1 MKRLRPLV
9 PPLLAALAAC
19 VSPGAA
25 ESSDTASRH
34 VRLLE
39 SARFGA
45 FAATPTKVVEDSRCA
60 VGVQCIQAG
69 TVRIEARLRSDAG
82 ERDGVLSL
90 GVPLDLGGAWVSLT
104 RVCPYPV
111 HGSPIRASD
120 YRFTLV
126 LATGGSPPLID
137 SAGCPPL

>member
-9 PPLLAALAAC
+9 TAVLAALAAC

-25 ESSDTASRH
+25 ESSDTVSRN

-39 SARFGA
+39 TARLGA
-45 FAATPTKVVEDSRCA
+45 FAVTPTKVVEDSRCA

-69 TVRIEARLRSDAG
+69 TVRIEARFRTGAD
-82 ERDGVLSL
+82 ERHGVLAL
-90 GVPLDLGGAWVSLT
+90 GVPVDLDGAWVSLT

-111 HGSPIRASD
+111 HGSPIRA
-120 YRFTLV
+120 
-126 LATGGSPPLID
+126 
-137 SAGCPPL
+137 